1 MKPLVSRFL
10 CALALAL
17 PLVAVLLLPC
27 EQYQDSQTLLPG
39 NTANSSFPSNSTTST
54 PSPHL
59 ACSLY
64 PHRIW
69 SALESLFVPG
79 TFSRAVSYHA
89 ASAST
94 QPPASSGVS
103 VQPVFSPHLAGA
115 NLRTQPAL
123 DLVVIAALLS
133 TGSTAT
139 ALLFTFAPCYAFKT
153 LRATVKQ
160 QLTMLCCCFA
170 SVADPGSLA
179 GVLCCCGHVF
189 RAGCHVLLRQDARA
203 GACCSAA
210 LSNAAT

>member
-1 MKPLVSRFL
+1 MKPLVSQFL

-103 VQPVFSPHLAGA
+103 VQPAFSPHLVRVGVA
-115 NLRTQPAL
+115 LRSRHVFPRGFISCGICLDPAPRKQRRVCTASLLTASCRRQPSHATRPRSRGHRCTLVHRQHRHRVAL
-123 DLVVIAALLS
+123 RLRALLRLQNS
-133 TGSTAT
+133 ARHGEA
-139 ALLFTFAPCYAFKT
+139 AVDYVVLLF
-153 LRATVKQ
+153 
-160 QLTMLCCCFA
+160 
-170 SVADPGSLA
+170 
-179 GVLCCCGHVF
+179 
-189 RAGCHVLLRQDARA
+189 RQRR
-203 GACCSAA
+203 
-210 LSNAAT
+210 